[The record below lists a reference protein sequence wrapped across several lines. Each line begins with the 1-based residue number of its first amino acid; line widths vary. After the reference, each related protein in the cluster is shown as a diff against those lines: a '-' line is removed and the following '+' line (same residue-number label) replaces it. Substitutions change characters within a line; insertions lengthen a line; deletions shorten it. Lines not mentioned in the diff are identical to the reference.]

1 MTQKIIL
8 WSSRKLY
15 TFKGFIVNTFLS
27 MFISIAFTLD
37 MRYDVMAGAVT
48 YRSNRL
54 QNHTA
59 YVPGIH
65 LFIFGNM

>member
-15 TFKGFIVNTFLS
+15 TFKGFIVNTLLS

-37 MRYDVMAGAVT
+37 MRYDVMPLW
-48 YRSNRL
+48 RIDRL
-54 QNHTA
+54 VLKTILNGRRMLLPWHSFV
-59 YVPGIH
+59 Y
-65 LFIFGNM
+65 F